1 MRIKKAIGKIH
12 LWLGLASGLIVF
24 WLGISGCLIAFE
36 REITRAVE
44 QFRYVENPGTKYLP
58 PTVLKD
64 SVDKY
69 LNGKET
75 IILEYLGPRD
85 AALAYYY
92 DDSVYYQVF
101 INPYTGHVQKVK
113 NMRKDF
119 FRIITMGHYELWMG
133 KPGRIIVSTATLIF
147 LILMITGVVLWWPR
161 NKAAARQ
168 RFKFKWKPSTRWK
181 RKNYDLH
188 NVLGFYMT
196 WVAIFLAITGL
207 IMGFQW
213 FARSVYFVSSG
224 GQTMPPHEHPV
235 SDSALALSADRSQV
249 VNTVWLELMQQ
260 KRSDNKVGIV
270 FPQDETDALEGFV
283 NHNLDSYYNVDFY
296 HYDQYTGKEL
306 PAEGIWAGKFKD
318 ASLAD
323 KIQRMNYDIH
333 VGAILGFPGKL
344 LVFFASLI
352 AASLPV
358 TGFYIWYGRRKK
370 KILSIAKQDFPQNY
384 CVTP

>member
-260 KRSDNKVGIV
+260 KRKR
-270 FPQDETDALEGFV
+270 Q
-283 NHNLDSYYNVDFY
+283 
-296 HYDQYTGKEL
+296 
-306 PAEGIWAGKFKD
+306 
-318 ASLAD
+318 
-323 KIQRMNYDIH
+323 
-333 VGAILGFPGKL
+333 
-344 LVFFASLI
+344 
-352 AASLPV
+352 
-358 TGFYIWYGRRKK
+358 
-370 KILSIAKQDFPQNY
+370 
-384 CVTP
+384 